1 VNLRTL
7 KGDSLKLAN
16 REFDGRNGDPAMTI
30 FAHSKAMG
38 GVSACFRARIAP
50 AIRPSLDLSRALLL
64 LLSCP

>member
-16 REFDGRNGDPAMTI
+16 REFDGRNGDPAMMI
-30 FAHSKAMG
+30 FAHSNATG
-38 GVSACFRARIAP
+38 GNSACLRARIVP